1 MRMSEDGTVHLSDD
15 TEQLTVPRALFEIP
29 SFFLSVYIF
38 IAAAQHI
45 LFLSTLGF

>member
-1 MRMSEDGTVHLSDD
+1 MSEDGTAHLSDD
-15 TEQLTVPRALFEIP
+15 TEQLIVPRALFETP

-45 LFLSTLGF
+45 LFLSALGF